1 MLSST
6 QVGQINYSLNDMI
19 KYFELKANSFRAGQL
34 RFKIE
39 NWKQITSDYDILLMI
54 TGTKLEFVDRPL
66 QNNFKQS
73 LNDEEKSLIRE
84 EIVALLRKNVIVYSN
99 HEENQIVSP
108 IFLTNKKDGSHRMIL
123 NLKKLNENIQYKHF
137 KMEMLSQAI
146 QLLTPY
152 CFMASVDFK
161 DAY

>member
-1 MLSST
+1 MPSST

-84 EIVALLRKNVIVYSN
+84 EIVALLRKKCNC
-99 HEENQIVSP
+99 
-108 IFLTNKKDGSHRMIL
+108 L
-123 NLKKLNENIQYKHF
+123 F
-137 KMEMLSQAI
+137 KS
-146 QLLTPY
+146 
-152 CFMASVDFK
+152 
-161 DAY
+161 